1 MRHRPA
7 WVTGGKLRVLPMSII
22 HRLDLPPEHVPSIRA
37 AWADPL
43 RVTARLRSL
52 DLPEREAAYLAYA
65 LPEREAVWWG
75 CMCVLHV
82 TADAMPAE
90 QRHALAVS
98 EAWVRRPDA
107 GKQREA
113 LSAAKAA
120 GDGSAASFVA
130 RGVFRARLD
139 RPENTRTGRVIDNA
153 VRHAAL
159 SAHPAET
166 AARLR
171 RFVAS
176 GHEIAAGGAGRLPID
191 IRPAGRT

>member
-7 WVTGGKLRVLPMSII
+7 WVTGGKLRVLPMPII
-22 HRLDLPPEHVPSIRA
+22 HRLNLPPEHVPSIRA
-37 AWADPL
+37 AWADPV
-43 RVTARLRSL
+43 RVAAGLRSL
-52 DLPEREAAYLAYA
+52 DLPEPEAAYLAYA

-82 TADAMPAE
+82 TAEATPAE

-98 EAWVRRPDA
+98 EDWVRTPDA

-120 GDGSAASFVA
+120 GEGSAASFVA

-139 RPENTRTGRVIDNA
+139 RPASTRTGRVIDNA
-153 VRHAAL
+153 VHRAAL
-159 SAHPAET
+159 SAPSGEAT
-166 AARLR
+166 ARLR

-191 IRPAGRT
+191 IRP